1 MFPCSTV
8 TNLPFSPL
16 VEELKYI
23 LNCQQEIFSLCL
35 SQEIQSQ
42 FTLCHKI
49 DIDFLND
56 NLTTFLM
63 TSEITKPQINLCNDE
78 NNNCLR
84 FSFKG
89 SFVEEEVKKAV
100 AKWKQVFKTNE
111 GKKLN
116 LVRDCNKMTGYDPGA
131 RLVWQHALEE
141 LKDQI
146 SSIWL
151 VSKSSMI
158 RSGAM
163 IISMITKHNIKV
175 VKFESEIMFS

>member
-1 MFPCSTV
+1 
-8 TNLPFSPL
+8 
-16 VEELKYI
+16 
-23 LNCQQEIFSLCL
+23 
-35 SQEIQSQ
+35 
-42 FTLCHKI
+42 
-49 DIDFLND
+49 
-56 NLTTFLM
+56 M
-63 TSEITKPQINLCNDE
+63 TSEITNPQIKLCSVGN

-89 SFVEEEVKKAV
+89 SLVEGEAKKAV
-100 AKWKQVFKTNE
+100 VEWKQAFKTNE

-116 LVRDCNKMTGYDPGA
+116 LVWDCNKMTGYDPGA
-131 RLVWQHALEE
+131 RLVWQQAMEE

-163 IISMITKHNIKV
+163 IISMITKHDIKV
-175 VKFESEIMFS
+175 VKYESEISIS